1 MADNLPIT
9 SIPGSSIAA
18 DDIGSV
24 FYQRVKIAWGVN
36 NSAVDASATDPLPV
50 TVSNSNTN
58 GQSTM
63 ANSAPVVIA
72 SNQTAVPVSNGQ
84 TEYETVAASQT
95 NQTMGATG
103 AANDYLAGVLVIPAT
118 TSPGNIQ
125 IKDGS
130 NTAITVFVGGASSVS
145 NLVPFF
151 IRLGIRS
158 TNGAWQ
164 ITTGANV
171 SAIGVGDFT

>member
-18 DDIGSV
+18 DDISSV
-24 FYQRVKIAWGVN
+24 FYQRTKVSWGVDG
-36 NSAVDASATDPLPV
+36 SAVDASASNPLPV

-58 GQSTM
+58 GQATM

-72 SNQTAVPVSNGQ
+72 SDQTVLTTDGL

-95 NQTMGATG
+95 SQVLGPTGATG
-103 AANDYLAGVLVIPAT
+103 DTIAGVLIIPAT
-118 TSPGNIQ
+118 TSPGNVILL
-125 IKDGS
+125 DNATS
-130 NTAITVFVGGASSVS
+130 ITIFAGGASSVS

-151 IRLGIRS
+151 VPLRIRS
-158 TNGAWQ
+158 VSGSWR

-171 SAIGVGDFT
+171 SCIGIGNFT